1 MNEINLNVGGKV
13 YRLTNQNNGNKYD
26 RAKTDAGSAA
36 TPEKILAHYDK
47 HAGYIQDENGNK
59 INNGAFW
66 EAEKTLLVSEINT
79 LQNKS
84 DEDLEAIIRR
94 AENTNV
100 PGSLFQRVEIE
111 LDLRDRNRRQEKPKS
126 DKWWEKTWVQIIM
139 FLGAIAGFVVLIAFF

>member
-26 RAKTDAGSAA
+26 RAKADAGSSA

-59 INNGAFW
+59 VNNGAFW
-66 EAEKTLLVSEINT
+66 EAEKVRLANEINN
-79 LQNKS
+79 LENKS
-84 DEDLEAIIRR
+84 DEDLEVIIRR

-100 PGSLFQRVEIE
+100 PSSLFQRAKIE
-111 LDLRDRNRRQEKPKS
+111 LELRDRKRRQEKLKS

-139 FLGAIAGFVVLIAFF
+139 VLGAIAGIIGLVALF